1 MNELELL
8 HIMKRAGTM
17 SPADLAGA
25 LSVSTRTVRTYIQR
39 INMAL
44 SQHTVDLEHLPYFLF
59 SFAVFDH
66 GYNPTNAFDSMCEKG
81 VQHGQ
86 IHRILL

>member
-1 MNELELL
+1 MLQRTNYNPGDDELLELISSNSL
-8 HIMKRAGTM
+8 NRK
-17 SPADLAGA
+17 
-25 LSVSTRTVRTYIQR
+25 
-39 INMAL
+39 AL

-66 GYNPTNAFDSMCEKG
+66 GYNPTNAFDSMREKG
-81 VQHGQ
+81 VRHGQ